1 MSDTDT
7 NELIKALKLLDT
19 PELKRVFAVIE
30 IELLKRIRSD
40 QSANVEELR
49 TKADSI
55 GYSVVLQKTVAK
67 KTVGR
72 KPGVKKYR
80 AKYRNPETGETWS
93 GIGRKPFWIENIINS
108 NRNLDDFLNVPNKR
122 KPI

>member
-7 NELIKALKLLDT
+7 NDLIKALKLLDT
-19 PELKRVFAVIE
+19 PELKRVFAVVE
-30 IELLKRIRSD
+30 IELLKRIRAE

-55 GYSVVLQKTVAK
+55 GYSVVLQKTVPKKPVGAK
-67 KTVGR
+67 LGS
-72 KPGVKKYR
+72 KKSR
-80 AKYRNPETGETWS
+80 PKYRNPETGETWS
-93 GIGRKPFWIENIINS
+93 GIGRRPFWIENIINA
-108 NRNLDDFLNVPNKR
+108 NGNLDDFLNAPNKR